1 MPRPNNNNSKKKR
14 SKQRKQTKA
23 AFHAPPAGLP
33 GAQQLVAAADHAA
46 LHQSS
51 EQAIQLYTAAEKHL
65 QNYLLSLQQQTKE
78 TGTVSEGGDDEHTV
92 NSDDSSACRQCM
104 LQVLEKRAELK
115 VSVEDREGAL
125 QDYQQALELLE
136 ASPLTPQEPMKN
148 EPTPPNLQEAQ
159 QRASLYLY
167 IGQLQAGQDAVD
179 AYQKGIGCL
188 QATLEQMQRDFET
201 LKPSRMDE
209 PMVQGD
215 NDDDDDD
222 ESKPV
227 DPKTAME
234 ETQRQLAA
242 ACCSAADVYLTDLCF
257 EENAEQECES
267 FLAKAMLLP
276 DVDGEPVIDALQTA
290 ASLRLSQTRGLE
302 AVDFILRAFQKIR
315 VGCEAL
321 ASLVNVRDGPNPEQ
335 ATELVEP
342 EAVRNLPGF
351 EFRCQT
357 AKLLIECA
365 GVLKEEKQGD
375 PREAQCTQAAVDVLG
390 SLLAENDEVAEIWY
404 LTGDA
409 FAAMNP
415 PNVELAAHYWETTE
429 EMLTSVKESLEQGC
443 LETQDEDEE
452 EAHDLRVQLDEV
464 TLQLNEVR
472 TKLAELPDTDNRHRG
487 EQPMEE

>member
-1 MPRPNNNNSKKKR
+1 MPRASANKNSKKKR
-14 SKQRKQTKA
+14 TKQRKQTTA
-23 AFHAPPAGLP
+23 QPVGLP
-33 GAQQLVAAADHAA
+33 GAHQLVAAADHAA

-51 EQAIQLYTAAEKHL
+51 EDAIQLYTAAEKHL
-65 QNYLLSLQQQTKE
+65 QDFMQTLI
-78 TGTVSEGGDDEHTV
+78 TGTASGGGDDDDNEKKV
-92 NSDDSSACRQCM
+92 VSSDDIPACRKCL

-115 VSVEDREGAL
+115 VSVEDQEGAF
-125 QDYQQALELLE
+125 QDYQQALEILE
-136 ASPLTPQEPMKN
+136 KEPV
-148 EPTPPNLQEAQ
+148 EQEAQ

-167 IGQLQAGQDAVD
+167 IGQLQVGKDAVD
-179 AYQKGIGCL
+179 AYQEGIGCL
-188 QATLEQMQRDFET
+188 QATLERMQRDFVALE
-201 LKPSRMDE
+201 PSRMDE

-215 NDDDDDD
+215 NDDDD

-227 DPKTAME
+227 DPKKAME

-242 ACCSAADVYLTDLCF
+242 ACCSVADVYLTDLCF

-267 FLAKAMLLP
+267 FLEKAMLLP

-290 ASLRLSQTRGLE
+290 ASLRLSQTKGLE
-302 AVDFILRAFQKIR
+302 AVDFILRAFEKIR

-321 ASLVNVRDGPNPEQ
+321 ASLVNVRNGPESEQ
-335 ATELVEP
+335 ATELVET

-365 GVLKEEKQGD
+365 SILNEEKPGD
-375 PREAQCTQAAVDVLG
+375 PRETQCTQAAVDVLG

-415 PNVELAAHYWETTE
+415 PNMELAAHYWEATN
-429 EMLTSVKESLEQGC
+429 EMLTSVKESLEQGS
-443 LETQDEDEE
+443 LETEDEE
-452 EAHDLRVQLDEV
+452 ESHDLRVQLDEV
-464 TLQLNEVR
+464 TLQLNQLQA
-472 TKLAELPDTDNRHRG
+472 KLAELQDREDPDA
-487 EQPMEE
+487 QPMEE

>member
-1 MPRPNNNNSKKKR
+1 MPKKNVNKDRKKKR
-14 SKQRKQTKA
+14 TKQRKQTTA
-23 AFHAPPAGLP
+23 TRNSTPVGLP
-33 GAQQLVAAADHAA
+33 GAHQLVAAADHAA

-51 EQAIQLYTAAEKHL
+51 EDAIQLYKAAEKHL
-65 QNYLLSLQQQTKE
+65 QKYEK
-78 TGTVSEGGDDEHTV
+78 TVEFD
-92 NSDDSSACRQCM
+92 SDDIPAYRQCL

-115 VSVEDREGAL
+115 VSVEDQEGAF
-125 QDYQQALELLE
+125 QDYQQALDILE
-136 ASPLTPQEPMKN
+136 KEPV
-148 EPTPPNLQEAQ
+148 PQEAQ

-167 IGQLQAGQDAVD
+167 IGQLQVGKDAVD

-188 QATLEQMQRDFET
+188 QTTLEEMQRVAA
-201 LKPSRMDE
+201 LQPSKMDE

-215 NDDDDDD
+215 NDDDDD

-227 DPKTAME
+227 DPKKALA

-242 ACCSAADVYLTDLCF
+242 ACCSVADVYLTDLCF

-267 FLAKAMLLP
+267 FLNKAMLLP

-290 ASLRLSQTRGLE
+290 ASLRLSQNKGLE
-302 AVDFILRAFQKIR
+302 AVDFILRAYEKIR

-321 ASLVNVRDGPNPEQ
+321 ASLVNVRNGPESEQ
-335 ATELVEP
+335 ATELVET

-365 GVLKEEKQGD
+365 GILKEEKLGD
-375 PREAQCTQAAVDVLG
+375 PRETQCTQAAVDVLG

-415 PNVELAAHYWETTE
+415 PNMELAVHYWEATN
-429 EMLTSVKESLEQGC
+429 EMLTSVKESLEQGE
-443 LETQDEDEE
+443 LETEDEE
-452 EAHDLRVQLDEV
+452 ESHELRVQLDEV
-464 TLQLNEVR
+464 TLQLNQIQ
-472 TKLAELPDTDNRHRG
+472 TKLAEFSDPDAQD
-487 EQPMEE
+487 MEE